1 MHPVTT
7 LKLGTLT
14 PAARAA
20 VRGGLQAILFG
31 CGDAAAWESGGSD
44 ASSDAAVLDVLE
56 SALLRFLAHTAALA
70 LAAAAAAAAAAT
82 AAEPAVAP
90 SPRLYLTA
98 AAVVRGLSSYG
109 GAPQQ
114 RGYLAAAAAGAAA
127 SSARLRARLCLPLG
141 GSHVG
146 FSAAMSGKVV
156 QAASRGTLA
165 DMARAREERERFLA
179 IAAPFGTAQALAEEE
194 GAAAA
199 AAAAVAAA
207 AAAAVAEAEA
217 VAAGAA
223 AAEQPAPPPPQPQDA
238 EMSAAHAAAR

>member
-7 LKLGTLT
+7 LKLGPLT

-70 LAAAAAAAAAAT
+70 LAAAAAAAAAA
-82 AAEPAVAP
+82 EPAAAP
-90 SPRLYLTA
+90 PLRLYLTA

-179 IAAPFGTAQALAEEE
+179 IAAPFGAAPALAGEE
-194 GAAAA
+194 GAAAAAAA

-207 AAAAVAEAEA
+207 VAEAEA
-217 VAAGAA
+217 VGADAAA
-223 AAEQPAPPPPQPQDA
+223 AAEQLAPPPPPQPQDA
-238 EMSAAHAAAR
+238 EMSAAAHAAAR